1 MSKHPS
7 DEVLPANLEEHR
19 AVKAWR
25 QLQPYGSEPQ
35 TIEVL
40 KFKRKKSA
48 VYRLTGVSENGST
61 LIAKRCPTG
70 TASTERVIY
79 ESFLPRL
86 SLPALNCYG
95 FVTEPDSE
103 FCWLFLEDAG
113 AHEYSLAD
121 AEHRALAG
129 RWLGTIHCASLDSE
143 LQAALPDHGPG
154 HYLNLLHS
162 TRSELLARVG
172 NPVLSGEE
180 VAMLRTIA
188 ANYDVVETHWAEV
201 EQFCAGLPRTLVH
214 GDFVIK
220 NLRLQSG
227 ANGPALL
234 VFDWE
239 MAGWG
244 VPATDLAQIG
254 RCASPDLDAYCS
266 VVRQHFSQLDHR
278 RIRRLADYGD
288 LLRVMDVI
296 FWETVTMK
304 GDAYKYLLKPLRTI
318 EKYAPQLVAVL
329 RALNW
334 S

>member
-1 MSKHPS
+1 
-7 DEVLPANLEEHR
+7 
-19 AVKAWR
+19 
-25 QLQPYGSEPQ
+25 
-35 TIEVL
+35 
-40 KFKRKKSA
+40 
-48 VYRLTGVSENGST
+48 
-61 LIAKRCPTG
+61 
-70 TASTERVIY
+70 
-79 ESFLPRL
+79 
-86 SLPALNCYG
+86 
-95 FVTEPDSE
+95 
-103 FCWLFLEDAG
+103 
-113 AHEYSLAD
+113 
-121 AEHRALAG
+121 
-129 RWLGTIHCASLDSE
+129 
-143 LQAALPDHGPG
+143 
-154 HYLNLLHS
+154 
-162 TRSELLARVG
+162 
-172 NPVLSGEE
+172 
-180 VAMLRTIA
+180 MLRTIA